1 MSRYEIKLFG
11 GLEVLRDGEPIT
23 HFRTQRA
30 KAIVAYLALFP
41 RQHLRETVC
50 DAIWPDATI
59 DEARSRLRQELSVLR
74 KTLEL
79 PGSEGEFLVADR
91 LTLALKPGTFTTD
104 VAAFERALRA
114 GDWHRAGELV
124 TGPLLRDCYDE
135 WALTERNRLD
145 LLIEEVRA
153 RQAALPPRSLSE
165 RAPISPLPIPL
176 SRFFGRERELRWI
189 RDAVAEGTRLIT
201 LTGPGGS
208 GKTSLGVEA
217 ARLLT
222 QHTTVFVAT
231 SDLDSATDLSERI
244 AQASGA
250 LRTPLKDPMELA
262 VEALTGL
269 EHPLLMLDG
278 VEHLLGE
285 GGAETVRTLLVRVP
299 TLSCLI
305 TSRRPLELTG
315 EREFPVMPLD
325 VPEVGLGPERLQLYA
340 AVRLFVDRVQAKRPE
355 FALTERNA
363 DAVGEICRRLE
374 GLPLG
379 LELAAARCRD
389 LPLETFLERYA
400 QNLVAI
406 EARDRDVAPRHR
418 TLRAAIA
425 SSYYDLT
432 PEEQA
437 FFARLSVFCGG
448 WTLAAAEAISLE
460 PSVALDHL
468 TLLRDRSLIVVAE
481 GESEP
486 RWRMLEL
493 LRAYATEQVPRE
505 QTAALLE
512 RHARFFQANAAQYG
526 ADPHEA
532 ANLRAAIQN
541 ALDVLENNELALDLC
556 VRLRDFWMLRGHLRE
571 GLAFLD
577 RALSSTTGANALRAE
592 GFRLAGILSRRAGD
606 MEQARQWQE
615 TALGLFT
622 EVGDQTGVASV
633 RNTLAV
639 LARVTGNL
647 PEALRQ
653 HEEALA
659 LRRQIGDSAGIGA
672 SLNNLGVVYRAMG
685 ECDRSRAHL
694 QESLGF
700 YEPGS
705 VGAGIVQ
712 INLGW
717 TALLVHDL
725 VEARREFTVGFGIA
739 QQSHVSAWYPELFE
753 GLGQLTALEG
763 NRERAARLWGA
774 AERERERQG
783 APLSPEDRREQDER
797 VLPVRAVLGEVAYAK
812 AAQIGRERAL
822 EANLA
827 EAQEVCCA
835 DVALMLR

>member
-1 MSRYEIKLFG
+1 M
-11 GLEVLRDGEPIT
+11 
-23 HFRTQRA
+23 
-30 KAIVAYLALFP
+30 AYLALFP

-59 DEARSRLRQELSVLR
+59 DDARSRLRQELSVLR

-79 PGSEGEFLVADR
+79 PGQEGAFLVADR

-104 VAAFERALRA
+104 VATFERAV
-114 GDWHRAGELV
+114 RAGEWARAAELAA
-124 TGPLLRDCYDE
+124 GPLLRDCYDE
-135 WALTERNRLD
+135 WALVERNRLD
-145 LLIEEVRA
+145 LLIEEVRT
-153 RQAALPPRSLSE
+153 RLSALPAPVPPE
-165 RAPISPLPIPL
+165 RAPITALPNPLT
-176 SRFFGRERELRWI
+176 RFFGRERELRWI
-189 RDAVAEGTRLIT
+189 NDALSEGARLVT

-208 GKTSLGVEA
+208 GKTSLAVEA
-217 ARLLT
+217 ARQRT
-222 QHTTVFVAT
+222 GQTVIFVAT
-231 SDLDSATDLSERI
+231 AELDEAHRLPERVASA
-244 AQASGA
+244 AGA
-250 LRTPLKDPMELA
+250 LPAGHREPLDLA
-262 VEALTGL
+262 VEALL
-269 EHPLLMLDG
+269 ARERPLVLLDG

-285 GGAETVRTLLVRVP
+285 GGAETVRVLLQRVP
-299 TLSCLI
+299 QLACLV

-325 VPEVGLGPERLQLYA
+325 VPELGLGPERLLLYA
-340 AVRLFVDRVQAKRPE
+340 SVRLFVDRVQAKRPE

-425 SSYYDLT
+425 SSYLDLT
-432 PEEQA
+432 QQEQA
-437 FFARLSVFCGG
+437 FFAQLSAFCGG
-448 WTLAAAEAISLE
+448 WTLDAAEAVCGE
-460 PSVALDHL
+460 PEAALDRL
-468 TLLRDRSLIVVAE
+468 ALLRDRSLIVVAE
-481 GESEP
+481 GGSEP

-493 LRAYATEQVPRE
+493 LRAYATEQVPADE
-505 QTAALLE
+505 ALALRE
-512 RHARFFQANAAQYG
+512 RHARYFHAQAAKAG
-526 ADPHEA
+526 ANVQEA
-532 ANLRAAIQN
+532 ANLRTAVQN
-541 ALDVLENNELALDLC
+541 ALDVLELPELALDLC

-577 RALSSTTGANALRAE
+577 RALSNTTGAIPLRAE

-615 TALGLFT
+615 TALRLFT
-622 EVGDQTGVASV
+622 EIGDESGVASV

-659 LRRQIGDSAGIGA
+659 VRRRIGDTAGVGA
-672 SLNNLGVVYRAMG
+672 SLNNLGVVFRALG
-685 ECDRSRAHL
+685 DAERSRAHL
-694 QESLGF
+694 NESLAF

-705 VGAGIVQ
+705 VGAGIVL

-717 TALLVHDL
+717 TALLSFEDAVAL
-725 VEARREFTVGFGIA
+725 EAAREHFRVGFEIA
-739 QQSHVSAWYPELFE
+739 QQYQVLAWYPELFE
-753 GLGQLTALEG
+753 GLGQLAALEG
-763 NRERAARLWGA
+763 NQEQAARLWGA
-774 AERERERQG
+774 AEVEREKQG
-783 APLSPEDRREQDER
+783 APLSPEDRREQEAR
-797 VLPVRAVLGEVAYAK
+797 VVPVQRRLGDAAYVQ
-812 AAQIGRERAL
+812 AARVGRERPL
-822 EANLA
+822 EDNLA
-827 EAQEVCCA
+827 EVQSVCCG